1 MKPKQKH
8 KRGADRYS
16 LDIYTPLTRDECI
29 ERLRTKQKY
38 SPLGRLH
45 LYCKDDQFTVT
56 LLYGLPLISTDLS
69 IDFVGQFEPTIT
81 GTHIYGRTQFIYQRV
96 NFPFSSLFIVLF
108 GCSGIAIA
116 FAWLK
121 AWILI
126 PIFGSLGAFFTLGD
140 AVADFLKIRFEVPKL
155 LLRWIEEQLNV
166 EATDETETE
175 A

>member
-1 MKPKQKH
+1 MKSKQKR
-8 KRGADRYS
+8 KRGTDRYS
-16 LDIYTPLTRDECI
+16 LDFYTPLTRDECL
-29 ERLRTKQKY
+29 ERLRAKQKY

-45 LYCKDDQFTVT
+45 VYCKDDQFTIH
-56 LLYGLPLISTDLS
+56 LLYGLPLIATDLS

-96 NFPFSSLFIVLF
+96 NFPYPSLFIGLF
-108 GCSGIAIA
+108 GCSGIALA

-126 PIFGSLGAFFTLGD
+126 PIFGFLGAFFTLAN
-140 AVADFLKIRFEVPKL
+140 AVADFLKIRYEVPKL
-155 LLRWIEEQLNV
+155 LHAWLEEQLNV
-166 EATDETETE
+166 EAADETKTE